1 MKLTLFKLR
10 YQPLSMLI
18 PLFFVCYT
26 AYFIKFKITYFPQK
40 ADFWFKSSELFLN
53 ALIPFLISLITAIQ
67 FSFEEQ
73 RRNLNPVLG
82 LPKRDTWVSNV
93 AILTAMV
100 YLEGALVFGVGMAW
114 FGKFDYWDNIEIWL
128 NLYGQPLIWIPIF
141 TWIGIA
147 FNYRTGL
154 IVGAVLIP
162 FMLNVASQSQGSG
175 WSCLPWFYNFTVEK
189 SPDPSIMPAVLSVA
203 GITLLE
209 QLVLNYYVNHFWER

>member
-1 MKLTLFKLR
+1 
-10 YQPLSMLI
+10 
-18 PLFFVCYT
+18 
-26 AYFIKFKITYFPQK
+26 
-40 ADFWFKSSELFLN
+40 
-53 ALIPFLISLITAIQ
+53 
-67 FSFEEQ
+67 
-73 RRNLNPVLG
+73 
-82 LPKRDTWVSNV
+82 
-93 AILTAMV
+93 
-100 YLEGALVFGVGMAW
+100 MAW

-175 WSCLPWFYNFTVEK
+175 WRCLPWFYNFTVEK
-189 SPDPSIMPAVLSVA
+189 SPGPSIMPAVLSVA